1 MVHVTSLLIPAM
13 MLLPNLLF
21 IAWPPTSM
29 PELKDLKES
38 LLHKT
43 AEGIGRAGV
52 VVLPLFSAVRVEGG
66 FERIAIVLMLLSLGL
81 YVFGW
86 LRYLRGDRQYRLL
99 YAPMLGIPVPMAVF
113 HERFANAAFRPSAG
127 LQPDPGDRAYSGQPE
142 SPAFPRQSWANLKKG
157 GNPFRPFESE
167 TPA

>member
-1 MVHVTSLLIPAM
+1 MVHVTNLLIPAV

-99 YAPMLGIPVPMAVF
+99 YAPMLGIPVPMAIMPVLYF
-113 HERFANAAFRPSAG
+113 MSASLMLHSVPLLVCSLILGIGHIPASLRVQRFLDNHGP
-127 LQPDPGDRAYSGQPE
+127 
-142 SPAFPRQSWANLKKG
+142 
-157 GNPFRPFESE
+157 
-167 TPA
+167 T